1 MANIITAGN
10 STNGGTAVS
19 SDTSGTLN
27 IVTGSGSGANAI
39 TIDASQNVGV
49 TGSLG
54 VGTTSIGSGTK
65 LEIRSAN
72 TIADARGI
80 VAINSTNAA
89 AANVG
94 GSLSFGGETGQATTP
109 FVFGSIAGRYEGST
123 YAGYLQF
130 CTTSAPSGS
139 ILERMRLDSNGRL
152 YINTTAA
159 VGSLP
164 AYETIVGNANSI
176 SLITLQDTG
185 TTYGSGTQYIT
196 FANSSSTV
204 AGSVQ
209 HNAAGTVNFATSSD
223 FRLKE
228 NIVDSSNA
236 LTVVDAIKVRAF
248 DWKEDNGHVDFGFIA
263 QELQQHYPDAVCA
276 GDNNAELTDPKG
288 TWQVDYGKL
297 TPLLLKAIQELK
309 AELDAL
315 KAKVGE

>member
-10 STNGGTAVS
+10 STNGGTQITT
-19 SDTSGTLN
+19 DTSGTLN
-27 IVTGSGSGANAI
+27 IVTGSGSGATAV
-39 TIDASQNVGV
+39 TVDGSQNVGV
-49 TGSLG
+49 
-54 VGTTSIGSGTK
+54 GTTTPNYRLDVLGAANAVTLNCRGRASDNYSLISFSNNAGTIGSYIG
-65 LEIRSAN
+65 SS
-72 TIADARGI
+72 D
-80 VAINSTNAA
+80 ST
-89 AANVG
+89 
-94 GSLSFGGETGQATTP
+94 SLSFYTNTFT
-109 FVFGSIAGRYEGST
+109 
-123 YAGYLQF
+123 
-130 CTTSAPSGS
+130 
-139 ILERMRLDSNGRL
+139 ERMRLDANGRL
-152 YINTTAA
+152 YINTSAA
-159 VGSLP
+159 VGALP
-164 AYETIVGNANSI
+164 AYQTIVGNANSI
-176 SLITLQDTG
+176 SIITLQDTG

-196 FANSSSTV
+196 FANSSATV
-204 AGSVQ
+204 AGSIQ

-263 QELQQHYPDAVCA
+263 QELQQHYPDAVCV

>member
-10 STNGGTAVS
+10 STNGGTAITT
-19 SDTSGTLN
+19 DTSGTLN
-27 IVTGSGSGANAI
+27 IVTGSGSGSTAI
-39 TIDASQNVGV
+39 TVDTSQNVGV
-49 TGSLG
+49 
-54 VGTTSIGSGTK
+54 GTTSPAVK
-65 LEIRSAN
+65 LDITGANNGDQIRFGNGRLYTFKTSNTGGYDNSLLTLDSNSAVSN
-72 TIADARGI
+72 YAW
-80 VAINSTNAA
+80 AI
-89 AANVG
+89 
-94 GSLSFGGETGQATTP
+94 
-109 FVFGSIAGRYEGST
+109 
-123 YAGYLQF
+123 
-130 CTTSAPSGS
+130 SAS
-139 ILERMRLDSNGRL
+139 EKMRLDANGRL

-159 VGSLP
+159 VGALP

-204 AGSVQ
+204 AGSIQ

-223 FRLKE
+223 VRLKE

-263 QELQQHYPDAVCA
+263 QELQQHYPDAVCV
-276 GDNNAELTDPKG
+276 GDNDAELTDPKG

>member
-10 STNGGTAVS
+10 STNGGTSVVT
-19 SDTSGTLN
+19 DTSGTLN
-27 IVTGSGSGANAI
+27 IVTGSGAGSTAI
-39 TIDASQNVGV
+39 AVDTSQNVGI
-49 TGSLG
+49 
-54 VGTTSIGSGTK
+54 GTTSPAAK
-65 LEIRSAN
+65 LDLYN
-72 TIADARGI
+72 
-80 VAINSTNAA
+80 
-89 AANVG
+89 G
-94 GSLSFGGETGQATTP
+94 GSQLKINMTASGNGFAITNDPSYTLLQTANSVYMAFGTN
-109 FVFGSIAGRYEGST
+109 GS
-123 YAGYLQF
+123 
-130 CTTSAPSGS
+130 
-139 ILERMRLDSNGRL
+139 ERMRLDSNGRL

-159 VGSLP
+159 VGALP

-248 DWKEDNGHVDFGFIA
+248 DWKEDNGHVDLGFTA

-276 GDNNAELTDPKG
+276 GDNDAELTDPKG

>member
-1 MANIITAGN
+1 MSTVITAGN
-10 STNGGTAVS
+10 ATNGLSLSADNAGAFEFKTGTGA
-19 SDTSGTLN
+19 GT
-27 IVTGSGSGANAI
+27 TAM
-39 TIDASQNVGV
+39 TINSSQNVGIGTTTV
-49 TGSLG
+49 GAKLHVSQVNTTVGALFNGTTRAIRFGFDTTGSVIEG
-54 VGTTSIGSGTK
+54 VDNTGVTSFQP
-65 LEIRSAN
+65 LL
-72 TIADARGI
+72 
-80 VAINSTNAA
+80 
-89 AANVG
+89 VG
-94 GSLSFGGETGQATTP
+94 GSDVRF
-109 FVFGSIAGRYEGST
+109 
-123 YAGYLQF
+123 
-130 CTTSAPSGS
+130 TTSGT
-139 ILERMRLDSNGRL
+139 ERMRLDSNGRL

-159 VGSLP
+159 VGALP

-196 FANSSSTV
+196 FANSSATV

-276 GDNNAELTDPKG
+276 GDNDAELTDPKG

-297 TPLLLKAIQELK
+297 TPLLLKAIQELS
-309 AELDAL
+309 
-315 KAKVGE
+315 AKVAALEAR